1 MDPSVC
7 PLIDSPTH
15 PVPPAPRPTWASR
28 DASPAAQKAPQ
39 QARPPPAPTS
49 SAWKRPRWRTLL
61 SAGIHHNP
69 TPSISSSPIHPACC
83 EPPPRPG
90 TPPPVSP
97 GVSLPASRYYPHGRW
112 QQEHEGRRGESR
124 TRIWHKR
131 TLQPDP
137 RRTPSVQSSSRRRHS
152 VIHIHVRRRQR
163 ATRWW
168 MRRGEA
174 APGISANAQS
184 LPRRNLPAGQRPCPA
199 STTVHSGTPSPS
211 NVDQNGDS

>member
-1 MDPSVC
+1 MGPLRCIRFRWPGVRRQGLLPSPPPPPCASAPAIHGCRHLAMDPSVC

-83 EPPPRPG
+83 EPPTQARD
-90 TPPPVSP
+90 T
-97 GVSLPASRYYPHGRW
+97 ASRVAGSLLACLEILSAR
-112 QQEHEGRRGESR
+112 EMATGARG
-124 TRIWHKR
+124 T
-131 TLQPDP
+131 T
-137 RRTPSVQSSSRRRHS
+137 
-152 VIHIHVRRRQR
+152 
-163 ATRWW
+163 
-168 MRRGEA
+168 RRGEA
-174 APGISANAQS
+174 RPGFM
-184 LPRRNLPAGQRPCPA
+184 
-199 STTVHSGTPSPS
+199 SGT
-211 NVDQNGDS
+211 G